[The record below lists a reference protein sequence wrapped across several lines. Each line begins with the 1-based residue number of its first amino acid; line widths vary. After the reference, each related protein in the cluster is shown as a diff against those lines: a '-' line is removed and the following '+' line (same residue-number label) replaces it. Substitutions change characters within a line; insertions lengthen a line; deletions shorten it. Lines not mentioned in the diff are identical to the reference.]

1 MSQEQTRRL
10 AQQFLTKMGESAPPE
25 EIAELFSSDVR
36 FKIAG
41 ETGLLP
47 WLGSQTGRKSIIDF
61 VRDTR
66 RLIER
71 VRFEV
76 YEILASEDRAVVVGE
91 LASRI
96 NSTGKVFASAFAI
109 ILNVSNDEIT
119 GFNLLEDSF
128 GLSIAA
134 RP

>member
-1 MSQEQTRRL
+1 
-10 AQQFLTKMGESAPPE
+10 MGESAPPE